1 MFNNTD
7 TKVRKLRNEFADT
20 MLEVG
25 AIDKDLVVMVGDIS
39 HGILQPFAK
48 ANEDRYF
55 NIGICEPS
63 MVNLASGLS
72 KVGLTPVIHTIAPF
86 ITERSYEQIK
96 LDFGYQD
103 LSVNIISVGGS
114 FDYSQLGCSHHCY
127 TDVSLFAH
135 LSKSNIVVPGSAKE
149 LNIIFKEIYKQ
160 NKINYIR
167 LTENPHGIDFET
179 SDIKL
184 GKAIKV
190 NEGSDITIA
199 ALGPQ
204 LKNAILAQKKLENEH
219 NISAEVIYY
228 HTFKPFDSKSII
240 ASVSK
245 TKHLLTLEELSAH
258 DGLYNQCIKSL
269 IQVNDVRYCQMAV
282 KDFIRGYGSYH
293 ELCESA
299 GLDLSSII
307 NNSLQLIN
315 KDK

>member
-1 MFNNTD
+1 M
-7 TKVRKLRNEFADT
+7 KKLRNEFADT

-25 AIDKDLVVMVGDIS
+25 ANDKDLVVMVGDIS

-48 ANEDRYF
+48 ANEGRYF

-72 KVGLTPVIHTIAPF
+72 KVGLNPVIHTIAPF

-103 LSVNIISVGGS
+103 LNVNIISVGGS

-135 LSKSNIVVPGSAKE
+135 LKKSNIVVPGSAKE
-149 LNIIFKEIYKQ
+149 LNILFKEIYKLD
-160 NKINYIR
+160 NINYFR
-167 LTENPHGIDFET
+167 LTENSHGVEFED

-190 NEGSDITIA
+190 CGGKDLTIC

-204 LKNAILAQKKLENEH
+204 LKNALLAQKKLNSEH
-219 NISAEVIYY
+219 NISVEVIYY
-228 HTFKPFDSKSII
+228 HSFKPFDSKTLFE
-240 ASVSK
+240 SVSK

-258 DGLYNQCIKSL
+258 DGLFNQCIKSL
-269 IQVNDVRYCQMAV
+269 IKVNDVKYCQMAV
-282 KDFIRGYGSYH
+282 NDFIRGYGSYD

-307 NNSLQLIN
+307 SNSLKLISKN
-315 KDK
+315 E